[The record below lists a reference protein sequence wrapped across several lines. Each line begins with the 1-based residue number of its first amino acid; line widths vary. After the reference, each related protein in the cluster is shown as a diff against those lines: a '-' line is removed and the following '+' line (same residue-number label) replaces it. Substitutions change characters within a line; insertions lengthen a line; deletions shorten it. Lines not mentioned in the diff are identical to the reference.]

1 MEGGSIS
8 HNEHVFDDRAT
19 FARRQAPS
27 EEIEYVMARVI
38 LITEPH
44 DERLAPYGRLNEP
57 AARERHEKAAGIFV
71 VEGQT
76 AIGRLL
82 ESDHRVVSLLLTQSR
97 YDRLAARLETLDV
110 DVFIASR
117 EILRASVGFD
127 LHRGAVALARRPSPL
142 PLSDVLA
149 ASRTIAVLEGLN
161 DHENLGAI
169 ARTARA
175 FGVDALV
182 LDPSCADPY
191 YRRAIRVSMGEML
204 FLTITVATDWPGDL
218 ARMQHGGFRV
228 LALTPAADAVA
239 LRGVIRQPGERIAI
253 MLGAEGPGLT
263 DAAQSAADQRVRI
276 EISPDVDSVNVGHAA
291 AVAFHHL
298 APR

>member
-1 MEGGSIS
+1 M
-8 HNEHVFDDRAT
+8 
-19 FARRQAPS
+19 AP
-27 EEIEYVMARVI
+27 RVT
-38 LITEPH
+38 LITEPL

-82 ESDHRVVSLLLTQSR
+82 ESDHEVVSLLLTQSR
-97 YDRLAARLETLDV
+97 YERLAPQLDAVDV
-110 DVFIASR
+110 DVFIAAR
-117 EILRASVGFD
+117 DILRASVGFD
-127 LHRGAVALARRPSPL
+127 LHRGAVALARRPSPI
-142 PLSDVLA
+142 PLATVLA
-149 ASRTIAVLEGLN
+149 ASRTVAVLEGLN

-204 FLTITVATDWPGDL
+204 FLAITVATDWPGDV
-218 ARMQHGGFRV
+218 ARMQQAGFRV
-228 LALTPAADAVA
+228 LALTPAPEAVP
-239 LRGVIRQPGERIAI
+239 LRGLTRQPDDRIAI

-263 DAAQSAADQRVRI
+263 TAAQAAADQRVRI
-276 EISPDVDSVNVGHAA
+276 EISGEVDSVNVGHAA

-298 APR
+298 APH